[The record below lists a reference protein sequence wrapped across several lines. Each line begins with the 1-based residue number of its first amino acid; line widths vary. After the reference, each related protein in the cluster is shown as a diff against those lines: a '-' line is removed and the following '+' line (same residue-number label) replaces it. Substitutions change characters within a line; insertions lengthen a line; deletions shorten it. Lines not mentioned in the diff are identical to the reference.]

1 MMKKHEK
8 EIQWCID
15 QHTKTNHMYAEY
27 LPYEFHLR
35 MVHKVG
41 EQFQHLLPEA
51 VRHLVLLSLWGH
63 DLIEDTRANYNE
75 VVKHLGS
82 FVADIIY
89 ALTNEK
95 GRNRKERADER
106 YYKGIRDTDYADYAK
121 VCDRIAN
128 VQYSKMTQSSM
139 FKKYKTENIEFMIG
153 CGYILGEVHPYE
165 EMFVYL
171 IDLFESP
178 MPVK

>member
-1 MMKKHEK
+1 MTTAQMKQA
-8 EIQWCID
+8 QWCID
-15 QHTKTNHMYAEY
+15 RHAETNHMYDKY

-41 EQFQHLLPEA
+41 EQFQHLLPET
-51 VRHLVLLSLWGH
+51 VRVLILLSLWGH
-63 DLIEDTRANYNE
+63 DLIEDTRTNYNE

-95 GRNRKERADER
+95 GRNRKERADEK
-106 YYKGIRDTDYADYAK
+106 YYKGIRDTEYADYAK
-121 VCDRIAN
+121 LCDRIAN

-139 FKKYKTENIEFMIG
+139 FKKYKAENPEFMVG
-153 CGYILGEVHPYE
+153 CGYILGEVHRFE